1 MRAEARQT
9 CTLKMLERWDLPTLL
24 LYIQQISAK
33 KQFNTCRQ
41 SMRQKKNHKKRQLQL
56 KAVFIIEKKHDA

>member
-33 KQFNTCRQ
+33 K
-41 SMRQKKNHKKRQLQL
+41 
-56 KAVFIIEKKHDA
+56 